1 MELEKTL
8 KMNQLFSFYGE
19 LLTSKQK
26 QYMSDY
32 YEEDYTLAEI
42 ADNYGVSRQAVYDS
56 LRRTEDMLLD
66 YENKLHLVKE
76 FERRSEV
83 LNSIKE
89 YLEKNYKEDEQ
100 LRSEE
105 HTSELQSRF
114 DLVCRL
120 LLEKKKENK

>member
-32 YEEDYTLAEI
+32 YGEDYTLAEI

-100 LRSEE
+100 LNKLIKDIIQDSNREE
-105 HTSELQSRF
+105 
-114 DLVCRL
+114 
-120 LLEKKKENK
+120 N

>member
-26 QYMSDY
+26 DYMSDY

-56 LRRTEDMLLD
+56 LKRTEDTLLD
-66 YENKLHLVKE
+66 YEKKLHLVKE
-76 FERRSEV
+76 FERRNEI
-83 LNSIKE
+83 LNNIKE
-89 YLEKNYKEDEQ
+89 YLEENYRDDEHLNQ
-100 LRSEE
+100 LIKAVIQDTIREE
-105 HTSELQSRF
+105 
-114 DLVCRL
+114 
-120 LLEKKKENK
+120 N